1 MQPQPQSLQLLQ
13 ELQLLA
19 VFSISSN
26 NIKKFELVF
35 KSVSLALA
43 ITEIKRTNKIS
54 LLKFIISPELL
65 QKFSI
70 IIIMRQK

>member
-54 LLKFIISPELL
+54 LLKFIISPVLL